1 MGFFSS
7 IRSAVVRSTETTTT
21 VLQEL
26 KSLGVQLAIDD
37 FGTRFS
43 SLSYLQ
49 RFPIDTI
56 KIDQSFVQNISE
68 QSDEAA
74 IVNAIIAMG
83 KSLKLLVVAEGI
95 ETRQQ
100 RDFLHLHECAEGQG
114 DYYSRPVAAGEF
126 SDLLTANFKS
136 PANVL
141 AEQALG

>member
-1 MGFFSS
+1 MGFFSPV
-7 IRSAVVRSTETTTT
+7 RPAVVGSTETTTT
-21 VLQEL
+21 VLQAL
-26 KSLGVQLAIDD
+26 KNLGVQLAIDD
-37 FGTRFS
+37 FGAGFS

-68 QSDEAA
+68 QTDEAA

-83 KSLKLLVVAEGI
+83 KSLKLLVVEGI

-126 SDLLTANFKS
+126 SNLLTANFKS